1 MMRASSRASP
11 ARGGGGGGLLVDG
24 EDPKKTRK
32 ERRKRQLLL
41 DVFVFLFVGLWVG
54 FAVHSHFTVG
64 RLHEESDART
74 SVHTMIIE
82 DKGPKQGAAAGGER
96 AASRGEAAASAPG
109 KALSSAGWEWDEI
122 SGLFG
127 SGGGKLKPDPNVRRR
142 PPRPRGFAP
151 GPAAEGRRRF
161 VGRGRGGISP
171 TDH

>member
-11 ARGGGGGGLLVDG
+11 ARGGGGGGGGLLGDG
-24 EDPKKTRK
+24 DKPLTRK

-41 DVFVFLFVGLWVG
+41 DVFVFLFVGVWVG

-74 SVHTMIIE
+74 NVHTMILE
-82 DKGPKQGAAAGGER
+82 DKGPRQDAAARGER

-127 SGGGKLKPDPNVRRR
+127 SGGGKLEPDPNVRRR
-142 PPRPRGFAP
+142 PTRPRCTSA
-151 GPAAEGRRRF
+151 
-161 VGRGRGGISP
+161 
-171 TDH
+171 